1 MEDFLRHVDIQNDGL
16 LAFNWTIIKRTS
28 RSMEGVIYNIIIVSV
43 DQESANVLNKIGGN
57 IFFKM
62 GIINLTPYVED
73 VNWYIIIFQETMI
86 NTKYDN

>member
-1 MEDFLRHVDIQNDGL
+1 MVYGPLMEDFLRHVEIQNDGL
-16 LAFNWTIIKRTS
+16 LASNWTIIKRTP
-28 RSMEGVIYNIIIVSV
+28 RRGEGVIYNIIIIIVSV

-73 VNWYIIIFQETMI
+73 VN
-86 NTKYDN
+86 